1 MPEGAQSRDLENL
14 VQFRRY
20 LAAHVEDWYRF
31 ANGPRGR
38 DAKNGDIRLVIG
50 YDRAPSWG
58 MATLRNMS
66 QQTDC
71 QLEFK
76 ATQDQPN
83 AVNLATSPYT
93 WEHSGFA
100 EARAGPSITESTQL
114 IQDDL
119 NPPAD
124 GKYSNQCLFVRTLN
138 ATVNSEIWSKLC
150 QELDTPYL
158 DDLSSSRHG
167 VDDSTKKSSSSKAPP
182 RSKSFSNRSQGNQRS
197 SAHESDYDISIFYPI
212 EGVSVHSPVQAMV
225 STWTWYII

>member
-1 MPEGAQSRDLENL
+1 
-14 VQFRRY
+14 
-20 LAAHVEDWYRF
+20 
-31 ANGPRGR
+31 
-38 DAKNGDIRLVIG
+38 
-50 YDRAPSWG
+50 

-66 QQTDC
+66 QKTDC

-138 ATVNSEIWSKLC
+138 ATVNSEIWSNCVKSWIHLIWTIC
-150 QELDTPYL
+150 RRRGMEWTIPLRNLLRLRHLHTQNLSPTEVKETSGRLPMNRTMIF
-158 DDLSSSRHG
+158 LSS
-167 VDDSTKKSSSSKAPP
+167 
-182 RSKSFSNRSQGNQRS
+182 NQLKV
-197 SAHESDYDISIFYPI
+197 YPSILLYK
-212 EGVSVHSPVQAMV
+212 Q
-225 STWTWYII
+225 W